1 MLVHHKLK
9 LFYGSVF
16 DASVVTTYVTAAVDH
31 RLGEKVLP
39 VVSSCFDGR
48 ERTMLVVVGCASQ
61 VSTPPA
67 AFLMLAL
74 EDLLWNSRHH
84 SYARVVTGV
93 ARNST

>member
-61 VSTPPA
+61 VSTNPTLRLPHA
-67 AFLMLAL
+67 CALGPAL
-74 EDLLWNSRHH
+74 EFPASQLRESRH
-84 SYARVVTGV
+84 RGCP
-93 ARNST
+93 